1 METILPLVIQLISGA
16 AGGGIVGNLVKTVG
30 MSMVSKMLLGGA
42 GGLIGGAAA
51 SGAGPLGGLL
61 GGVLGMAG
69 GGDAA
74 GGMDLGSII
83 GQVAGGAVGG
93 GALTGIGGMLAGM
106 MKK

>member
-1 METILPLVIQLISGA
+1 MEAILPIILQVISGA

-30 MSMVSKMLLGGA
+30 MSMISKMLLGGVGGLA
-42 GGLIGGAAA
+42 GGALATG
-51 SGAGPLGGLL
+51 SGPLGGLL

-74 GGMDLGSII
+74 GGMDMGSIL

-93 GALTGIGGMLAGM
+93 GALTGIGGLIAGM